1 MMQNIPSHE
10 KTIRMLFCSRVDEHV
25 VEPIGN
31 EYIIPETD
39 EVETSDGWKY
49 VSELTDRDY
58 VMIGKTPREILG
70 INKHDTFYSIFV
82 KEDLDICI
90 TA

>member
-1 MMQNIPSHE
+1 MQNIPSHE

-31 EYIIPETD
+31 EYIIPEID
-39 EVETSDGWKY
+39 EVETPDGWKY
-49 VSELTDRDY
+49 VSELSICDY
-58 VMIGKTPREILG
+58 VIIGKTPREIVN
-70 INKHDTFYSIFV
+70 ISNNDKFYTIQVREEFDECV
-82 KEDLDICI
+82 